1 MKVLVLNSGS
11 SSLKFTV
18 FSAQDGCPAAW
29 GIAER
34 IGEPQG
40 RLEVVIE
47 REEQIPEESVREGP
61 IRGHREA
68 LGEILEA
75 LSRSGVLRDG
85 DGLYGI
91 GHRVVHGGEGF
102 REPMLLAPDVVE
114 AIRKTVFLA
123 PLHNPANL
131 AGIEEA
137 MALSPETPQVAVF
150 DTAFH
155 QTLPPRAFLY
165 ALPYRFYRDQRIRR
179 YGFHGTSHQYVA
191 HRAAEHL
198 GLPLSSTNLI
208 TLHLGNGASAAAIR
222 GGRSV
227 DTSMGL
233 TPVEGLMMGT
243 RCGDLDPSIP
253 LLLADRGGMT
263 PAEVDALLNRES
275 GLAGFAGTNDMRE
288 ILRMAWEGHEEA
300 SLALEIYCYRIR
312 KYIGAYL
319 AVLGR
324 TDAIVFTG
332 GIGENAAPVRKMAC
346 EGLEELGIVF
356 DGRANESVRGDAAL
370 ISLPDSRVKVLV
382 VKTDEER
389 EIARLTVACIRAS
402 GRWD

>member
-18 FSAQDGCPAAW
+18 FGAHDGRPAAW

-40 RLEVVIE
+40 RLEVVIG
-47 REEQIPEESVREGP
+47 REEGSPEESIREGP
-61 IRGHREA
+61 IRNHRKA
-68 LGEILEA
+68 LGEVLEA
-75 LSRSGVLRDG
+75 LSRSRILRDG

-91 GHRVVHGGEGF
+91 GHRVVHGGERF
-102 REPMLLAPDVVE
+102 REPALLAPDVVD
-114 AIRKTVFLA
+114 AIRETVFLA

-137 MALSPETPQVAVF
+137 MALSPETPHVAVF

-191 HRAAEHL
+191 HRAADHL
-198 GLPLSSTNLI
+198 GMPLSSTNLI

-243 RCGDLDPSIP
+243 RSGDLDPSIP
-253 LLLADRGGMT
+253 LLLVDRGGMT

-288 ILRMAWEGHEEA
+288 ILRMAGAGHEEA
-300 SLALEIYCYRIR
+300 ALGLEIYCYRIR

-324 TDAIVFTG
+324 TDAVVFTG

-346 EGLEELGIVF
+346 EGLEELGIAL
-356 DGRANESVRGDAAL
+356 DGEANNSIVGDARL
-370 ISLPDSRVKVLV
+370 ISRADSRVKVLV

-389 EIARLTVACIRAS
+389 EIARQTVACIRAS
-402 GRWD
+402 ARSL

>member
-18 FSAQDGCPAAW
+18 FGAQDGRPAAW

-34 IGEPQG
+34 IGEEQG
-40 RLEVVIE
+40 RLGVVIA
-47 REEQIPEESVREGP
+47 REAQKPEESVREGP

-68 LGEILEA
+68 LGDVLEA
-75 LSRSGVLRDG
+75 LSRSGLLRDG
-85 DGLYGI
+85 DGLFGI
-91 GHRVVHGGEGF
+91 GHRVVHGGERF
-102 REPMLLAPDVVE
+102 REPALLAPDVVE
-114 AIRKTVFLA
+114 AIRETIFLA

-137 MALSPETPQVAVF
+137 MALCPGTPQVAVF

-155 QTLPPRAFLY
+155 QTLFPRAYLY
-165 ALPYRFYRDQRIRR
+165 ALPYRFYRDQGIRR

-198 GLPLSSTNLI
+198 GLPLSSANLI

-275 GLAGFAGTNDMRE
+275 GLAGIAGTNDMRE
-288 ILRMAWEGHEEA
+288 ILRLAGQGHGRA
-300 SLALEIYCYRIR
+300 VLALEMYCYRVR
-312 KYIGAYL
+312 KYVGAYL
-319 AVLGR
+319 AALGGA
-324 TDAIVFTG
+324 DAVVFSG
-332 GIGENAAPVRKMAC
+332 GIGENAGPVRRKSC
-346 EGLEELGIVF
+346 EGLERLGIF
-356 DGRANESVRGDAAL
+356 LDEEANANVSGEACG
-370 ISLPDSRVKVLV
+370 ISRPDSPVQLLV
-382 VKTDEER
+382 VRTDEER
-389 EIARLTVACIRAS
+389 EIARQAVEVIRGS
-402 GRWD
+402 GPPR

>member
-1 MKVLVLNSGS
+1 MKVFVLNSGS
-11 SSLKFTV
+11 SSLKFTL
-18 FSAQDGCPAAW
+18 FQANDWRPAAW

-34 IGEPQG
+34 IGEPRG
-40 RLEVVIE
+40 RIEVVIGRNE
-47 REEQIPEESVREGP
+47 RSPEASVREGT
-61 IRGHREA
+61 IRNHREA
-68 LGEILEA
+68 LGEVLEA
-75 LSRSGVLRDG
+75 LSRSGILRSG
-85 DGLYGI
+85 DGLFGI
-91 GHRVVHGGEGF
+91 GHRVVHGGEQF
-102 REPMLLAPDVVE
+102 REPKLLTPDVVE
-114 AIRKTVFLA
+114 AIRDTVFLA

-131 AGIEEA
+131 AGIQEA
-137 MALSPETPQVAVF
+137 MALCPETPQVAVF

-155 QTLPPRAFLY
+155 QTLPTRAFLY
-165 ALPYRFYRDQRIRR
+165 ALPYRFYRDRGIRR

-198 GLPLSSTNLI
+198 GRPLSSTNLI

-253 LLLADRGGMT
+253 LLLADRGQMT

-275 GLAGFAGTNDMRE
+275 GLAGIAGTNDMRE
-288 ILRMAWEGHEEA
+288 ILRMAGEGNEEA

-324 TDAIVFTG
+324 ADAVVFAG

-346 EGLEELGIVF
+346 EGLEEMGIAL
-356 DGRANESVRGDAAL
+356 DERANDSVRGEAGQ
-370 ISLPDSRVKVLV
+370 ISRPDSPVRILV
-382 VKTDEER
+382 VKTDEEG
-389 EIARLTVACIRAS
+389 EIARQTVACIRAS
-402 GRWD
+402 GRGS

>member
-18 FSAQDGCPAAW
+18 FGAQDGRPAAW

-34 IGEPQG
+34 IGESQG
-40 RLEVVIE
+40 RLEVVIG
-47 REEQIPEESVREGP
+47 REKQTPEESVREGP

-68 LGEILEA
+68 LGEVLEA
-75 LSRSGVLRDG
+75 LSRSGVLLDG
-85 DGLYGI
+85 DGLCGI
-91 GHRVVHGGEGF
+91 GHRVVHGGERF
-102 REPMLLAPDVVE
+102 REPALLATDVVE

-137 MALSPETPQVAVF
+137 VALCPGTPQVAVF

-155 QTLPPRAFLY
+155 HTLPPRAFLY
-165 ALPYRFYRDQRIRR
+165 ALPYRFYRDQGIRR
-179 YGFHGTSHQYVA
+179 YGFHGTSHQFVA

-198 GLPLSSTNLI
+198 GVPLSSTNLI

-222 GGRSV
+222 EGRSV

-263 PAEVDALLNRES
+263 PSEVDALLNRES

-288 ILRMAWEGHEEA
+288 ILRMAGEGHEEA

-324 TDAIVFTG
+324 ADAVVFTG
-332 GIGENAAPVRKMAC
+332 GIGENASTVRTMAC
-346 EGLEELGIVF
+346 EGLEDLGIAL
-356 DGRANESVRGDAAL
+356 DGRANGHIRGEAGT
-370 ISLPDSRVKVLV
+370 ISRAESRVKVLV

-389 EIARLTVACIRAS
+389 EIARQTIACIRAS
-402 GRWD
+402 GRNI

>member
-18 FSAQDGCPAAW
+18 FHAKDGRPAAW

-40 RLEVVIE
+40 RIKVVVGQEE
-47 REEQIPEESVREGP
+47 RSPEKSVREGP

-68 LGEILEA
+68 LEEVLEA
-75 LSRSGVLRDG
+75 LSRSGVLTGG
-85 DGLYGI
+85 DGLAGI
-91 GHRVVHGGEGF
+91 GHRVVHGGERF
-102 REPMLLAPDVVE
+102 REPALLSPEVID
-114 AIRKTVFLA
+114 AIRETVVLA

-137 MALSPETPQVAVF
+137 MALCPDTPQVAVF

-155 QTLPPRAFLY
+155 HTLPPRAFLY
-165 ALPYRFYRDQRIRR
+165 ALPYRFYRDHGIRR

-191 HRAAEHL
+191 HRAAEYL
-198 GLPLSSTNLI
+198 GRPLPSMNLI
-208 TLHLGNGASAAAIR
+208 TLHLGNGASAAAIQE
-222 GGRSV
+222 GRSV

-253 LLLADRGGMT
+253 LLLSDREQMT

-275 GLAGFAGTNDMRE
+275 GLAGIAGTNDMRE
-288 ILRMAWEGHEEA
+288 ILRMAGEGSKKA

-324 TDAIVFTG
+324 ADAVVFTG
-332 GIGENAAPVRKMAC
+332 GIGENAAPVRKMVC
-346 EGLEELGIVF
+346 EGLEELGIAL
-356 DGRANESVRGDAAL
+356 DGRANESVRGDAGL
-370 ISLPDSRVKVLV
+370 ISRHGSQVTVLV
-382 VKTDEER
+382 VKTDEEG
-389 EIARLTVACIRAS
+389 EIARQTVMCIRAS
-402 GRWD
+402 GRSR